1 VYNVYT
7 RSSKG
12 VVVAE
17 SVPLTARVAPTIA
30 ARLKALAAIEDRSVS
45 YLVAEALERYLADE
59 EWQLAEIQA
68 AVAEADAPS
77 AYVIAQED
85 LETWAEQI
93 GSNPD
98 VPPPAGRP
106 RGNRASA
113 A

>member
-1 VYNVYT
+1 MYNVYT

-17 SVPLTARVAPTIA
+17 SVPLTARVARTIA
-30 ARLKALAAIEDRSVS
+30 ARLKTLAAIEDRSVS

-68 AVAEADAPS
+68 AVAEADAPN
-77 AYVIAQED
+77 ARVVAQED
-85 LETWAEQI
+85 LERWAEQI
-93 GSNPD
+93 GSNPE

-106 RGNRASA
+106 GGDRASA

>member
-1 VYNVYT
+1 M
-7 RSSKG
+7 
-12 VVVAE
+12 AE

-30 ARLKALAAIEDRSVS
+30 ARLKTLAAIEDRSVS

-77 AYVIAQED
+77 AHVIAQED
-85 LETWAEQI
+85 LERWAEQI
-93 GSNPD
+93 DSNPD
-98 VPPPAGRP
+98 APPPAGRP
-106 RGNRASA
+106 RGDRASA